1 MVKKPSASAGDVRE
15 KGLIFGSRRS
25 PGFKIQN
32 MDNGYESVVF
42 KILVN
47 RKKRTVVPETQ
58 VINKVKPYNCPRSL
72 CGEFPG
78 NGALWVHLLELRRQ
92 INRHNVNQNPR

>member
-1 MVKKPSASAGDVRE
+1 
-15 KGLIFGSRRS
+15 
-25 PGFKIQN
+25 